1 MRKMTISLS
10 PGAIG
15 VKATQEQ
22 AIEFAHFYGYEA
34 VEPYGETLAGLSVL
48 QIKDLAGKLQAQ
60 RLVWGSAGLTV
71 EYRKDLATFEA
82 GMAKFP
88 AVAKALAT
96 AGVKRVSTW
105 IMPGHEELTYS
116 QNMKQHAERLRAI
129 ANICK
134 DNGQRLGLEYV
145 GPKTLWTSRRFPFLH
160 TMAECKDLIGAIGTG
175 NVGFVLDSW
184 HWQMAGEKAAEL
196 KTLTNADIVSVD
208 LNDAPAGIAAD
219 QQIDSQRE
227 LPLATGVLDV
237 KTFLNT
243 LNDLGCDAPVR
254 CEPFNAALR
263 ALPAEQALAKVADA
277 MKRAMALIV

>member
-22 AIEFAHFYGYEA
+22 AIEFAHYYGYEA
-34 VEPYGETLAGLSVL
+34 VEPYGETLAGLSVS
-48 QIKDLAGKLQAQ
+48 QIKDLASKVAGQ

-88 AVAKALAT
+88 AVAKALAA

-105 IMPGHEELTYS
+105 IMPASEELTYS

-129 ANICK
+129 ATVCK

-196 KTLTNADIVSVD
+196 KMLTNADIVSVD

-243 LNDLGCDAPVR
+243 LNELGCDAPVR

-263 ALPAEQALAKVADA
+263 ALPPEQALAKVADA
-277 MKRAMALIV
+277 MKRAMALIA